1 MNQFTE
7 QYPDIRLTL
16 IASNEP
22 DHLRSADV
30 DVCVLYGHGNWTD
43 CWIRLWTTLK
53 LFPVASP
60 TLLNMRPLRSVRD
73 LRNHVLLHGD
83 DGREWN
89 TWLAAADATE
99 HARGAQHFM
108 SDARLSTE
116 AALYGQGVA
125 LGDTITASNLIAK
138 GELIVPFDLTV
149 PANNAFYVAC
159 RNEVRNAPIVKVFI
173 DWLFASLETDTITE
187 PQTSARRIIR
197 PTQRQGQRSGTSR
210 HTTLHP
216 DDTPKTARSLAE
228 TPGQD
233 RYPIGLL
240 PMTAALLNS
249 LVTRLSPPP
258 IPAVQA
264 WGKSYG
270 GGHGPLID
278 LSQAV
283 PGYPPHPDM
292 LRWLGEAASS
302 LAYTNYG
309 PIEGETPLR
318 EAYAAHVSD
327 LYGHEDWRWQYPH
340 HFRLQPG
347 VHLRGHGGCGSG

>member
-1 MNQFTE
+1 MTPGRLPPLNPLRAFEATARHGSVTAAARELNVTHGAISHQIKALEAILDVQLFERGAQRLKLSPQGALLLPTVSKAFEDIATTTALIKRPTTSGELTVTCVPALLSLWLIPRMNQFTE

-16 IASNEP
+16 IASNESS
-22 DHLRSADV
+22 HLFSADV

-43 CWIRLWTTLK
+43 CWTRLWTTLK

-149 PANNAFYVAC
+149 PANDAFYVAC

-173 DWLFASLETDTITE
+173 DWLFASLEADTITE

-197 PTQRQGQRSGTSR
+197 RRSGKVSAPERLTE
-210 HTTLHP
+210 TLPLPTVRPRRP
-216 DDTPKTARSLAE
+216 DRSQKRRA
-228 TPGQD
+228 
-233 RYPIGLL
+233 
-240 PMTAALLNS
+240 
-249 LVTRLSPPP
+249 
-258 IPAVQA
+258 
-264 WGKSYG
+264 K
-270 GGHGPLID
+270 ID
-278 LSQAV
+278 I
-283 PGYPPHPDM
+283 
-292 LRWLGEAASS
+292 R
-302 LAYTNYG
+302 
-309 PIEGETPLR
+309 
-318 EAYAAHVSD
+318 
-327 LYGHEDWRWQYPH
+327 
-340 HFRLQPG
+340 
-347 VHLRGHGGCGSG
+347 